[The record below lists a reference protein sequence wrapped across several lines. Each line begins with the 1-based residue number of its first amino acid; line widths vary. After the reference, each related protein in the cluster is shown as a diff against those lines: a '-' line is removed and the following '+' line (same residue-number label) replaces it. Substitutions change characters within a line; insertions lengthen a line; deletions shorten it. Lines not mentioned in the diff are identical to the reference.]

1 MKLKNNK
8 HGFKVPENYFDEQNK
23 LIRDLESISKIH
35 FKLEVPLGYFER
47 SKHQIEKL
55 IKDQKPKSKL
65 ITLLPYYSS
74 IAACFLIALALSQF
88 KEEIDD
94 PAYAEIYFEEQ
105 EIHFTTNELFDLTQ
119 NQDLEINSI
128 AFENLNNETIF
139 ELQEA
144 YNRDFNLIYENYED

>member
-8 HGFKVPENYFDEQNK
+8 HGFKVPENYFDEQNM
-23 LIRDLESISKIH
+23 LMGDLESISKVH
-35 FKLEVPLGYFER
+35 FKLEVPMGYFER
-47 SKHQIEKL
+47 SEHQIEKL

-94 PAYAEIYFEEQ
+94 PAYAKIYFEEQ
-105 EIHFTTNELFDLTQ
+105 EIPFTTNELFDLTQ

-144 YNRDFNLIYENYED
+144 YNPDFNLIYENYED